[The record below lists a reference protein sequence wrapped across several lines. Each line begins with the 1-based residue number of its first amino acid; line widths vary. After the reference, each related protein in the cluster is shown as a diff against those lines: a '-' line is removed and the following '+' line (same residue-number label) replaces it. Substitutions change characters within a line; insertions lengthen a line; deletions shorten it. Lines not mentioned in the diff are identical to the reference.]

1 MGKMKIS
8 NKKKTSTGMPSWL
21 LTVVV
26 VAIMAC
32 AVLTCLAIAV
42 ANMGIIPRLTVAIK
56 SDNFKINQNMM
67 SYFLQ
72 TAYTDFTSSTT
83 YENLG
88 SNSSLNSGDNK
99 DLPLGEQII
108 GSGATD
114 ATLAPGFTDKT
125 WLEFFVS
132 KAKDNAVTV
141 LAYCEEAYANE
152 MELDDAEKENIE
164 TEIENMY
171 ANIKYSL
178 YMNNGYNMQY
188 LYMSDK
194 ECITAYFGK
203 GVSEGDVKDAMELIA
218 LANKA
223 EQSVLSEL
231 DAAISLDE
239 ITEVYNTNPK
249 KYQKV
254 DFLNYSF
261 DVKYDQVSSDVLAEI
276 GEDAKAEDHEEK
288 ILEAYKEEIKK
299 AIDRASALNK
309 LTDKDAFIEAA
320 LAYYIEDSYDDAYSS
335 VKKSQKLDDA
345 KKPSEDD
352 EKKIKEAMI
361 DAMFTELFDEDR
373 KDTAVDDVEEK
384 DDKYYAYG
392 VEVTK
397 EYGEFLNALKTDLY
411 GDLIYEESGILNDG
425 FAYPEIADGVSEK
438 ANISWLFS
446 DDRKA
451 GDTTVIDDGDGAD
464 GEEITATDK
473 SFSADIYLMI
483 APKYLDKTTVRN
495 GAYMQFESA
504 DNASSALEALKG
516 LDSVDLEGFLEVAV
530 TYGATASSELKDY
543 APGQL
548 SSDDF
553 DAWMFDSARTKGD
566 YTEEAVKLYGYYHI
580 LGYYEDEGT
589 LEAWQANI
597 KNTLLTEDL
606 TAENERITKAY
617 EDSIIVKD
625 NVLKRVGK

>member
-26 VAIMAC
+26 VVIMAG
-32 AVLTCLAIAV
+32 ALLTCIALAV

-83 YENLG
+83 YKSLG
-88 SNSSLNSGDNK
+88 SNSSLNAGDNK
-99 DLPLGEQII
+99 DLPLSEQII
-108 GSGATD
+108 GSGTTD
-114 ATLAPGFTDKT
+114 GTLAPGFTDKT

-141 LAYCEEAYANE
+141 LAYCEEAYANN
-152 MELDDAEKENIE
+152 MALDDAEKENIA

-178 YMNNGYNMQY
+178 YMNNGYSIEY
-188 LYMSDK
+188 LYMSDN
-194 ECITAYFGK
+194 ECLNAYFGK
-203 GVSEGDVKDAMELIA
+203 GVREGDVKDAMELIA

-223 EQSVLSEL
+223 EQTVLNDL
-231 DAAISLDE
+231 DAAISIDE

-249 KYQKV
+249 KYQNV

-261 DVKYDQVSSDVLAEI
+261 KVKYDQVSSDVLAEL
-276 GEDAKAEDHEEK
+276 GEDAKADEHEEE
-288 ILEAYKEEIKK
+288 ILAAYKKEIQK
-299 AIDRASALNK
+299 AIDRASALNDI
-309 LTDKDAFIEAA
+309 TDEDEFVKTA
-320 LAYYIEDSYDDAYSS
+320 LKYYIEDNYDDAYASA
-335 VKKSQKLDDA
+335 KKSEDLDDDE
-345 KKPSEDD
+345 KPSEDD
-352 EKKIKEAMI
+352 EARIKEAMI
-361 DAMFTELFDEDR
+361 AAMFTELFAEDR

-384 DDKYYAYG
+384 DDKYYAYN

-397 EYGEFLNALKTDLY
+397 EYGEFLNALKTELY
-411 GDLIYEESGILNDG
+411 SDLIYEESGILNDG
-425 FAYPEIADGVSEK
+425 FAYPDIAEGESEK
-438 ANISWLFS
+438 ANISWLFA

-451 GDTTVIDDGDGAD
+451 GDTTVIDEGDGAD
-464 GEEITATDK
+464 GKEITATEK

-483 APKYLDKTTVRN
+483 APKYIDKTIVRN
-495 GAYMQFESA
+495 GAYMQFGSA
-504 DNASSALEALKG
+504 DTASSALEALKD
-516 LDSVDLEGFLEVAV
+516 LDSVDLDSFLEVAA

-543 APGQL
+543 APGQIA
-548 SSDDF
+548 SDDF
-553 DAWMFDSARTKGD
+553 DDWMFDAERAKGD
-566 YTEEAVKLYGYYHI
+566 YTTEAVTLYGYYHI
-580 LGYYEDEGT
+580 LGYYESEGE

-597 KNTLLTEDL
+597 KNTLLNEDL
-606 TAENERITKAY
+606 TAENERITAAY
-617 EDSIIVKD
+617 EDSIVVKD
-625 NVLKRVGK
+625 NVLKKVGK